1 VTATPRDHRRLASSA
16 LVLSAATMTSN
27 VLGYLLTIV
36 AARSLP
42 TADFGAF
49 GALLALIIIGNVA
62 ALAVQATVARRTAH
76 EDTGLAGTG
85 LVTAALV
92 TVLVA
97 ATAPVTAPLLRL
109 DGPGPMVAVALA
121 LGGLAVAAVPFGLVQ
136 GREQFERLAA
146 LVLVQTVL
154 RVGGGLVGILAT
166 GELLGTLVGLALG
179 LALAAVAAWAWV
191 RPRLGAGSLGGARE
205 VLAAATTL
213 LGFVLVTNVD
223 VVLARALLEP
233 RASGLYAAGS
243 IITKVAFWVSQFVP
257 LLAFPRLTQAARR
270 ERALRLSLATVG
282 LIGAGAV
289 GVAVLLAEPIVTVV
303 AGDRYLAVAPLLGWF
318 ALLGSLLA
326 IANVAVY
333 AGIARRDGWTTLLVW
348 VALAAL
354 VGGALALRPD
364 AGGLVRLACAVAATL
379 AAVAAVR
386 ELRHEPDPARPTS
399 HRPDEPSQPAA
410 PAPPAPPGPA
420 PPMIH
425 GNESTPGR

>member
-1 VTATPRDHRRLASSA
+1 MRDGVSARTRLASSA

-49 GALLALIIIGNVA
+49 GALLALVIIGNVA
-62 ALAVQATVARRTAH
+62 ALAVQATVARRAAH
-76 EDTGLAGTG
+76 GGTGLAGTG
-85 LVTAALV
+85 LLAAAIVTA
-92 TVLVA
+92 LVA
-97 ATAPVTAPLLRL
+97 ATAPATAPLLQL
-109 DGPGPMVAVALA
+109 DGPGPMVAVAVA
-121 LGGLAVAAVPFGLVQ
+121 LGGLAVAAVPLGLVQ

-154 RVGGGLVGILAT
+154 RVGGGIAGILAT
-166 GELLGTLVGLALG
+166 GTLLGTLAGLALG
-179 LALAAVAAWAWV
+179 LLAAAGVAWLWV
-191 RPRLGAGSLGGARE
+191 RPPLGAGSLGGARE

-213 LGFVLVTNVD
+213 LGFVLVTNID

-282 LIGAGAV
+282 LIGAGV
-289 GVAVLLAEPIVTVV
+289 VAVSALLAEPIITVV
-303 AGDRYLAVAPLLGWF
+303 AGERYLAVAPLLGWF

-326 IANVAVY
+326 VANVAVY
-333 AGIARRDGWTTLLVW
+333 AGIARRDGWTTVLVW
-348 VALAAL
+348 LALAAL

-386 ELRHEPDPARPTS
+386 ELV
-399 HRPDEPSQPAA
+399 HRPDESA
-410 PAPPAPPGPA
+410 GPTL
-420 PPMIH
+420 PVIH
-425 GNESTPGR
+425 GNEPTPPA

>member
-1 VTATPRDHRRLASSA
+1 
-16 LVLSAATMTSN
+16 MTSN

-76 EDTGLAGTG
+76 GRTPRAGTG
-85 LVTAALV
+85 LITAALV
-92 TVLVA
+92 TALV
-97 ATAPVTAPLLRL
+97 TVTSPLTAPLLHL
-109 DGPGPMVAVALA
+109 DSLGPMVAVAVALGALA
-121 LGGLAVAAVPFGLVQ
+121 LTAVPLGLVQ
-136 GREQFERLAA
+136 GREAFERLAA
-146 LVLVQTVL
+146 LVLLQTVL
-154 RVGGGLVGILAT
+154 RVGGGLAG
-166 GELLGTLVGLALG
+166 LLGTGALLGTVVGLAVG
-179 LALAAVAAWAWV
+179 LLVAATVAWAWV
-191 RPRLGAGSLGGARE
+191 RPPLGAGSLGGARE
-205 VLAAATTL
+205 VLSAASTL

-233 RASGLYAAGS
+233 RASGLYAVGS

-257 LLAFPRLTQAARR
+257 LLAFPRLTQADRR

-282 LIGAGAV
+282 LIGAGV
-289 GVAVLLAEPIVTVV
+289 VAVSAVLSEPIVTVV

-318 ALLGSLLA
+318 ALLGSMFA
-326 IANVAVY
+326 IANVSVY

-364 AGGLVRLACAVAATL
+364 ASGLVRLACGVAATL
-379 AAVAAVR
+379 AGVAAVR

-399 HRPDEPSQPAA
+399 HRPDEPSQPAP
-410 PAPPAPPGPA
+410 PAPPAPHGPA